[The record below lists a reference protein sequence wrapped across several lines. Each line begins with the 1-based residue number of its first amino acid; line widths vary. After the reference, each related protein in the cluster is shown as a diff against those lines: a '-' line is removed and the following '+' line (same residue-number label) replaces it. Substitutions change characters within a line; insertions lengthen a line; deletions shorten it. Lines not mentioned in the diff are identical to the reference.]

1 MFITQLNV
9 IVMDDSVLN
18 IILSYFKTLKS
29 VGYIK
34 DSSKKEVV
42 LYIILKEFLTDFK
55 DYITN
60 NDLEVINN
68 LLLRLELSNCL
79 IPINFNCNN

>member
-1 MFITQLNV
+1 
-9 IVMDDSVLN
+9 MDDSILN

-29 VGYIK
+29 VGYVK
-34 DSSKKEVV
+34 DSTKKEAI
-42 LYIILKEFLTDFK
+42 LYIILKEFLTDFN

-60 NDLEVINN
+60 NNLEVINN

>member
-1 MFITQLNV
+1 
-9 IVMDDSVLN
+9 MDDSILN

-29 VGYIK
+29 VGYVK
-34 DSSKKEVV
+34 DSTKKEAI
-42 LYIILKEFLTDFK
+42 LYIILKEFLTDFN

-60 NDLEVINN
+60 NNLEVINN
-68 LLLRLELSNCL
+68 LLLRFELSNCL